1 MNWTGGVYRLQHVA
15 EKKSGSLVLAAM
27 IFAVSMTFIDQTIVS
42 ISIPEIQQHLGL
54 SETGVQW
61 IVSGYLLSMAA
72 FFALGGK
79 LADVLGRKTMLVV
92 GILIFTVCS
101 ALCGA
106 TPESGIAETWIIV
119 FRLIQGAGA
128 AIMFPAALAITIAS
142 FPIEKRG
149 RALAIFFGITG
160 ALTSVGPIAGG
171 YLTEWTWRSI
181 FWINIPIAIISLILI
196 YLSKPDNRKTPQPID
211 VKGAIIIA
219 LGMGLSVLGFQQS
232 AIWGW
237 DNPLTWI
244 CIVAGIAILVG
255 FVAFENRQ
263 KFPLMRVAIF
273 KERAFTADNFVLFF
287 LSIAFVPLFFFASMY
302 SQISLGW
309 EASEA
314 GIYLL
319 VFFGGFVVGAQWGGK
334 ILDSKG
340 AKPAAVIGSVLA
352 AVGFFLWAGQV
363 TDLSAGLGGQWIYM
377 VLAGAGVGLLLG
389 PVSTD
394 AINRAPNTSY
404 GEATGITQT
413 VRNYAAAF
421 GLAVLGTVLTTQN
434 RSNVE
439 EKLGALGEPTAE
451 ADKIAH
457 AMTSSGGGSKD
468 AIAGHVSGEK
478 ADEIFAALQGAFAS
492 STSTVLYIMGGV
504 MVACFLFS
512 QFGMVGGKMK
522 EIIADEG
529 EEPEAAAPPPESS

>member
-1 MNWTGGVYRLQHVA
+1 
-15 EKKSGSLVLAAM
+15 
-27 IFAVSMTFIDQTIVS
+27 
-42 ISIPEIQQHLGL
+42 
-54 SETGVQW
+54 
-61 IVSGYLLSMAA
+61 
-72 FFALGGK
+72 
-79 LADVLGRKTMLVV
+79 
-92 GILIFTVCS
+92 
-101 ALCGA
+101 
-106 TPESGIAETWIIV
+106 
-119 FRLIQGAGA
+119 
-128 AIMFPAALAITIAS
+128 
-142 FPIEKRG
+142 
-149 RALAIFFGITG
+149 
-160 ALTSVGPIAGG
+160 
-171 YLTEWTWRSI
+171 
-181 FWINIPIAIISLILI
+181 
-196 YLSKPDNRKTPQPID
+196 
-211 VKGAIIIA
+211 
-219 LGMGLSVLGFQQS
+219 
-232 AIWGW
+232 
-237 DNPLTWI
+237 
-244 CIVAGIAILVG
+244 
-255 FVAFENRQ
+255 
-263 KFPLMRVAIF
+263 
-273 KERAFTADNFVLFF
+273 
-287 LSIAFVPLFFFASMY
+287 
-302 SQISLGW
+302 
-309 EASEA
+309 
-314 GIYLL
+314 
-319 VFFGGFVVGAQWGGK
+319 
-334 ILDSKG
+334 
-340 AKPAAVIGSVLA
+340 
-352 AVGFFLWAGQV
+352 
-363 TDLSAGLGGQWIYM
+363 M